1 MNEKSR
7 KIDIASK
14 EQIKSEKQTEKESR
28 TEIKYSLDPNLRIKK
43 KSIRITELQICQ
55 TPQSS
60 Y

>member
-14 EQIKSEKQTEKESR
+14 EQIKSEKQTEKESS
-28 TEIKYSLDPNLRIKK
+28 TEIKSSLDLNLRIKK